1 MSTVIHQV
9 LHLTYNHRKYLEH
22 KLVEEA
28 KELDPSKREHYLILN
43 YISLT
48 GFYLTLN

>member
-1 MSTVIHQV
+1 MSIVIHQV

-28 KELDPSKREHYLILN
+28 KEFHILKREHYLIVN
-43 YISLT
+43 
-48 GFYLTLN
+48 

>member
-28 KELDPSKREHYLILN
+28 KEFKREHYLIVN

>member
-22 KLVEEA
+22 KLFEEPNEIPR
-28 KELDPSKREHYLILN
+28 KTPVYEKI
-43 YISLT
+43 I
-48 GFYLTLN
+48 

>member
-28 KELDPSKREHYLILN
+28 KELNENI
-43 YISLT
+43 I
-48 GFYLTLN
+48 